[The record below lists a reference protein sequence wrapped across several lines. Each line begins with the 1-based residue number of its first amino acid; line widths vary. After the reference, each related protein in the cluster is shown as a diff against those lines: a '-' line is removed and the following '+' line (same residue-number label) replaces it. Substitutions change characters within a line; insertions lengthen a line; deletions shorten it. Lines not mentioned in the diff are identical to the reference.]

1 MKIRESVY
9 AGQFYPGRPDEL
21 LKEVQSFLQ
30 SPASL
35 LEAKG
40 ILVPHAGYV
49 YSGAVAGKV
58 FSSVKLPKRFILLGP
73 NHTGLGAGLA
83 LSPPVG
89 WRTPLGTV
97 PVDLEL
103 NLKLLSA
110 CPQLKEDPS
119 AHRNEHCLEVQI
131 PFLQVLQ
138 PDSSFSAICVRTA
151 DFAALESLG
160 HAIAQVVRTEAEPVL
175 LIASSD
181 MTHYEDADA
190 AATQDRLAIDRM
202 LELDPAGLY
211 QVIFEK
217 DITMCG
223 FAPAVAVL
231 VACTD
236 LGASSGTL
244 IQYTHS
250 GVVSG
255 DYHRVVA
262 YAGIAIV

>member
-1 MKIRESVY
+1 MQIREPVY
-9 AGQFYPGRPDEL
+9 AGQFYPGHPGDLR
-21 LKEVQSFLQ
+21 KAVQSFLQ
-30 SPASL
+30 SPKAL

-40 ILVPHAGYV
+40 ILVPHAGYI
-49 YSGAVAGKV
+49 YSGAVAGRV

-83 LSPPVG
+83 LSPSTG

-97 PVDLEL
+97 PVDAEL
-103 NLKLLSA
+103 NLKLLKA
-110 CPQLKEDPS
+110 CPRLQEDPS

-151 DFAALESLG
+151 DFTALESLG
-160 HAIAQVVRTEAEPVL
+160 HAMAQVIRAEPDAIL

-190 AATQDRLAIDRM
+190 AADKDRLAIDRM
-202 LELDPAGLY
+202 LELDPGGLY
-211 QVIFEK
+211 KVILEN

-223 FAPAVAVL
+223 FAPAIAVL
-231 VACTD
+231 VAAAD
-236 LGASSGTL
+236 LGASSGAL

-262 YAGIAIV
+262 YAGIALS

>member
-1 MKIRESVY
+1 MQTREAAY
-9 AGQFYPGRPDEL
+9 AGQFYPGQPEEL
-21 LKEVQSFLQ
+21 RKEVQSFLL
-30 SPASL
+30 SPKSL

-40 ILVPHAGYV
+40 ILVPHAGYI
-49 YSGAVAGKV
+49 YSGAVAGRV
-58 FSSVKLPKRFILLGP
+58 FSSVKLPNRFILLGP
-73 NHTGLGAGLA
+73 NHTGWGAGLA
-83 LSPPVG
+83 LSPSG
-89 WRTPLGTV
+89 AWQTPLGIV
-97 PVDLEL
+97 PVDPEL

-110 CPQLKEDPS
+110 CPQLQEDPS

-131 PFLQVLQ
+131 PFLQILK
-138 PDSSFSAICVRTA
+138 PESSFSAICVRTA
-151 DFAALESLG
+151 DFATLESLG
-160 HAIAQVVRTEAEPVL
+160 HAMAQVIRAAAEPVL
-175 LIASSD
+175 MIASSD
-181 MTHYEDADA
+181 MTHYENADA
-190 AATQDRLAIDRM
+190 AAKQDRLAIDRM

-211 QVIFEK
+211 QVILEN

-231 VACTD
+231 VACAD

-262 YAGIAIV
+262 YAGLALV